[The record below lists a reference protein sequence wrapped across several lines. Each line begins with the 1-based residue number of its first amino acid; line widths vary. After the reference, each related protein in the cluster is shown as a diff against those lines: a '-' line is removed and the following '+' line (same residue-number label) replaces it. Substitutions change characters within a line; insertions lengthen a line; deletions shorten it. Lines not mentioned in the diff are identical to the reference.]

1 MELQGNRIGP
11 SAAALPAMPTVA
23 SVSALS
29 PGHSPLPAV
38 ERPEANHARS
48 DRSLSEELQRDSARE
63 VERQARAEEARR
75 QRPPITYEERLK
87 QMLSVDE
94 MRRLLF
100 LYSPFTRALLNE
112 EKGKAFDRTA

>member
-1 MELQGNRIGP
+1 
-11 SAAALPAMPTVA
+11 MPTVA
-23 SVSALS
+23 TVSAVS
-29 PGHSPLPAV
+29 PGHHPLPAV
-38 ERPEANHARS
+38 ERPESRQAEA
-48 DRSLSEELQRDSARE
+48 DRSLSEQLRRDSARE
-63 VERQARAEEARR
+63 LERQDRAEEARR

-112 EKGKAFDRTA
+112 EKGRAFDRTA